1 MKNMAWIMPI
11 MILWLVIGVSAQEP
25 GAHEGCPA
33 HQAAEQGVDFIG
45 KLHQV
50 MAPAWHSAYPE
61 KDYAALGKAMNKFAA
76 MIPDVKKVTHTFK
89 TAEREANFNAARK
102 KFIELVE
109 KGAAAGTESETEI
122 IYELMPDVHM
132 SFEEMAYYLLP
143 VSFPEFQSLVTVVNL
158 MIDEHLKKEDYAAV
172 ATSVEALKI
181 KNTEL
186 QKAKIPE
193 DLKSVKKEVITDILA
208 IGKACE
214 KLETACQA
222 DDPEEIAGSLN
233 NLKELCKKFEH
244 NYI

>member
-11 MILWLVIGVSAQEP
+11 MIFWLVIGVSAQEP

-33 HQAAEQGVDFIG
+33 HQAAAQGVDIIE
-45 KLHQV
+45 KLHQI

-61 KDYAALGKAMNKFAA
+61 KDYAALGEAMNKFAA

-109 KGAAAGTESETEI
+109 KGVGAGTEGNTETV
-122 IYELMPDVHM
+122 YELMPDIHTI
-132 SFEEMAYYLLP
+132 FEEMAYYLLP

-158 MIDEHLKKEDYAAV
+158 MIDEHLKKEDYAAI
-172 ATSVEALKI
+172 ATSAEALKI

-186 QKAKIPE
+186 QKAEIPE
-193 DLKSVKKEVITDILA
+193 DLKSVKKEVITDISA

-214 KLETACQA
+214 KLDAACRT
-222 DDPEEIAGSLN
+222 DDPEEIAGCLS
-233 NLKELCKKFEH
+233 NLKELCKKFEQ